1 MVISNHL
8 VLGSDGTVVKHPPAW
23 IRFGGEV
30 RRARLQ
36 TGMSQEHLAK
46 SIPLSQSMLSGIEL
60 GRKGAKRDHAEAID
74 VTLNAKGKL
83 LRIWDS
89 LNTSPAHPDWFQ
101 GALAL
106 ERRAIEIREYQM
118 VVMPGLLQT
127 EDYARALIRPAQPWA
142 SSAKVEE
149 LVRARMSRQDLLA
162 APDRPLSWFVID
174 QVVIDRV
181 TGDTAVMRDQL
192 DFLLKL
198 VDEYAIRFQIV
209 PNATALHPGLAG
221 AIRIMSFDDRPTIV
235 YTEHAL
241 GGVLSDQDEAVRHC
255 TAIFS
260 ALQSEAMSPGDSAEF
275 IRVRKEAL

>member
-1 MVISNHL
+1 
-8 VLGSDGTVVKHPPAW
+8 
-23 IRFGGEV
+23 
-30 RRARLQ
+30 
-36 TGMSQEHLAK
+36 
-46 SIPLSQSMLSGIEL
+46 
-60 GRKGAKRDHAEAID
+60 
-74 VTLNAKGKL
+74 
-83 LRIWDS
+83 
-89 LNTSPAHPDWFQ
+89 
-101 GALAL
+101 
-106 ERRAIEIREYQM
+106 
-118 VVMPGLLQT
+118 
-127 EDYARALIRPAQPWA
+127 
-142 SSAKVEE
+142 
-149 LVRARMSRQDLLA
+149 MSRQDLLA

-260 ALQSEAMSPGDSAEF
+260 ALQSEAMSPGTLPSSSAYG
-275 IRVRKEAL
+275 RKPYERRRLRLAQVQLQQWQRWQLR